1 MKNSS
6 RQSPSEFE
14 QFMQKECP
22 PIHEPIKLAD
32 GRIVRIGELCQFETY
47 GGLIMGR
54 PNEQINKKRIDAALS
69 YAKDKIWSATEP
81 TLIPPVICEPK
92 ITEEDI
98 TKYVIFDQPQYLP
111 IATCMAQ
118 LESSPARD
126 KKMFRS
132 KLTVV
137 WFQDQYAFPI
147 DPHVLECI
155 MQLDW
160 TNIATDIDFD
170 L

>member
-6 RQSPSEFE
+6 QQSPSEFE
-14 QFMQKECP
+14 QFMQKKSP
-22 PIHEPIKLAD
+22 PTHEPIKLTD
-32 GRIVRIGELCQFETY
+32 GRIVSIVELCQHGTY
-47 GGLIMGR
+47 GGLIVGK
-54 PNEQINKKRIDAALS
+54 PHEELNKKRIEAALS
-69 YAKDKIWSATEP
+69 YAKDKIWSATKP

-111 IATCMAQ
+111 RVTCFAQ
-118 LESSPARD
+118 LMSSSPARD
-126 KKMFRS
+126 KTMFGS
-132 KLTVV
+132 WLTVV
-137 WFQDQYAFPI
+137 WYQDQYAFPI
-147 DPHVLECI
+147 DTHVLECI

-160 TNIATDIDFD
+160 NNIATDFD